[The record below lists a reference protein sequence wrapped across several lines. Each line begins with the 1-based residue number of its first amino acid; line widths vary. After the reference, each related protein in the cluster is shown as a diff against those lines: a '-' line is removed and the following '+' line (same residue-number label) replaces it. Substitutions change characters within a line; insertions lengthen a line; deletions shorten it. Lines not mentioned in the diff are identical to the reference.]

1 VYHAI
6 STCRMGFDSPPVAG
20 LAMVSANTNAAT
32 LVIAEKA
39 ADMIL
44 AARGTAATPA
54 VLRSIEP
61 V

>member
-1 VYHAI
+1 
-6 STCRMGFDSPPVAG
+6 MGFDSPPVAG